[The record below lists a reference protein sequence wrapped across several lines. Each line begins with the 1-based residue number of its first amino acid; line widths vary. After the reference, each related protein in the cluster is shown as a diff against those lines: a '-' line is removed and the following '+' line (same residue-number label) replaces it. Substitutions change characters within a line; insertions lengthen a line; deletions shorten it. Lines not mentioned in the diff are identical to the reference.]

1 MILNKSLSL
10 IVSACFFILAILIVS
25 SAIMLFVPGGS
36 LPFVGI
42 IVIIALYFITRAFY
56 NYLRNDD
63 YYKNTRQYSSDKK
76 GEKYLIK
83 GESDIKKSFII
94 VWVIVILV
102 VAAIAMWLYLI
113 NNGLI

>member
-10 IVSACFFILAILIVS
+10 IISACFFILVILIVS
-25 SAIMLFVPGGS
+25 SVVMLFVPGGS
-36 LPFVGI
+36 LPFVGV
-42 IVIIALYFITRAFY
+42 IVIVALYFVTRVFY

-76 GEKYLIK
+76 GEKYFIK
-83 GESDIKKSFII
+83 GERDIKKSFII
-94 VWVIVILV
+94 IWVIVILIIAV
-102 VAAIAMWLYLI
+102 IAMWLYLL

>member
-10 IVSACFFILAILIVS
+10 LVSVCFFILAILVVS
-25 SAIMLFVPGGS
+25 SAIMMFVPGGS

-42 IVIIALYFITRAFY
+42 IVIVALYFITRAFY
-56 NYLRNDD
+56 NYLRNDG
-63 YYKNTRQYSSDKK
+63 YYKNTRQYSSDMK

-83 GESDIKKSFII
+83 GESDIKKSFVI
-94 VWVIVILV
+94 VWVIVVLII
-102 VAAIAMWLYLI
+102 AAVAMWLYLI

>member
-1 MILNKSLSL
+1 MILNKTLSL
-10 IVSACFFILAILIVS
+10 AVSACFFILAILVVS
-25 SAIMLFVPGGS
+25 SAVMLFAPGGS
-36 LPFVGI
+36 LPFVGV
-42 IVIIALYFITRAFY
+42 IVIVAMYFITRVFY

-63 YYKNTRQYSSDKK
+63 HYKNTRQYSSDKK
-76 GEKYLIK
+76 GEKYIIK

-94 VWVIVILV
+94 IWVILILV